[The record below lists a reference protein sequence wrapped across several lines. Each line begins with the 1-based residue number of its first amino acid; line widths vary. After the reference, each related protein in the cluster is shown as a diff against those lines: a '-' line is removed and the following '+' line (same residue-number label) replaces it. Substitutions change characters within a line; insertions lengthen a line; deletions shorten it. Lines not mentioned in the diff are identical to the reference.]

1 MAAAT
6 YDLFSLSDDAIFV
19 APPFALRGK
28 AGALVTFDGL
38 VRDHNDGRRVR
49 ALTYSAYATVAS
61 ALGRA
66 IVREAVVNYGLVDAA
81 CVHRVGSL
89 AIGDVAVRV
98 WAAAAHRREAFAA
111 CCSII
116 DEIKLQVP
124 IWKKETYDDDTHAWV
139 GCEHVHAV
147 AAAVDGGDRQ

>member
-6 YDLFSLSDDAIFV
+6 YDLFSLSDDAISV
-19 APPFALRGK
+19 EPPFVLHGK
-28 AGALVTFDGL
+28 VGALVTFDGL
-38 VRDHNDGRRVR
+38 VRDNNDGRMVR
-49 ALTYSAYATVAS
+49 ALSYSAYATVAS
-61 ALGRA
+61 SLGRT
-66 IVREAVVNYGLVDAA
+66 IVHEAVINYGLVDAA

-98 WAAAAHRREAFAA
+98 WAAAAHRQEAFAA

-116 DEIKLQVP
+116 DEIKRQVP

-139 GCEHVHAV
+139 GCAHMHAA
-147 AAAVDGGDRQ
+147 AAAVDGRYG